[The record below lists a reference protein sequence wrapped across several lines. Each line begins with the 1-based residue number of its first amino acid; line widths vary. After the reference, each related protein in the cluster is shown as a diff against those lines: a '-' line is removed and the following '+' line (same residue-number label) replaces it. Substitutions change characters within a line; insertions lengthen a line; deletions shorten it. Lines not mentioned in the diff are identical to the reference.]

1 MSEPWQVRAGLSAVA
16 ACTAAA
22 ALYAVLRV
30 AQSFLFAEP
39 DPALVI
45 WSEHA
50 GFFWRVLTVGYVG
63 GMIAFLTWVASA
75 RSAPRVAEVLARAVP
90 VAASLLAAQAILVP

>member
-1 MSEPWQVRAGLSAVA
+1 MRERWQVRAGLSAVA
-16 ACTAAA
+16 ACTSAAG
-22 ALYAVLRV
+22 LYAVVRL
-30 AQSFLFAEP
+30 AQALLFPEP

-63 GMIAFLTWVASA
+63 GMVAFLTWVASA
-75 RSAPRVAEVLARAVP
+75 RGALRVADVLARAVP
-90 VAASLLAAQAILVP
+90 VAASLLAVQVILVP